1 MARVRKNSP
10 VGMIVG
16 GICFMLVAAIVFTMG
31 QREKAMQKR
40 CTEET
45 SATITSVDRQ
55 TRSKKSGKHRHYYY
69 VYKSGYIFDVGST
82 SYSGSTTL
90 KSSPTIGESIA
101 VYYNPNDPDENYTDN
116 DKVDYASFFVPILF
130 GVLGLMFFITGIKEG
145 KEERSYGGN
154 YRNSGI
160 GGAVVG
166 AALSDRN
173 NNYNS
178 YNNNNYYGRVNS
190 YNSYD
195 QNGFNGNNGYNGYNN
210 QNGFGGNN
218 GYNSYNNQNGFGGN
232 NGYNGYNN
240 QNGFGGNNGYNSYN
254 NQNSF
259 DGSNGYNNGYN
270 NNYNGGYNDSDFN
283 QLN

>member
-1 MARVRKNSP
+1 MARVRKKSP
-10 VGMIVG
+10 AGMIIG

-55 TRSKKSGKHRHYYY
+55 TRSRKSGKHRHYYY

-116 DKVDYASFFVPILF
+116 DKVDYAAFFVPILF

-160 GGAVVG
+160 GGAIVG

-178 YNNNNYYGRVNS
+178 YNNQSSFGNTNS
-190 YNSYD
+190 YNSY
-195 QNGFNGNNGYNGYNN
+195 NN
-210 QNGFGGNN
+210 QSSFGNTN
-218 GYNSYNNQNGFGGN
+218 SYNSYNNQNGFGGN

-240 QNGFGGNNGYNSYN
+240 QNG
-254 NQNSF
+254 F